1 MPRPFTAVESTAIR
15 SRLLE
20 VAGESFARRGLRAT
34 SVESLARAAG
44 ISKGAFYGFFA
55 SKEQLFLALVDEYE
69 RRMHAEV
76 VAAVQADPHRG
87 VEVLLAMA
95 LSATQD
101 DPLMAVVMSDEGAA
115 VLRSMD
121 PQQREAL
128 LRRDEV
134 LVDTVVVVLGDA
146 GVQLSVPPG
155 LLVGLL
161 RSLVFVG
168 WHREDIGPDLVDE
181 VAAWLTPALRSA
193 LLTEAAGR

>member
-1 MPRPFTAVESTAIR
+1 M
-15 SRLLE
+15 LE

-55 SKEQLFLALVDEYE
+55 SKEELFLSLVDEHE
-69 RRMHAEV
+69 QRMHAEV
-76 VAAVQADPHRG
+76 ATAVRADPHRG

-101 DPLMAVVMSDEGAA
+101 DPLMTVVMSDEGAA

-134 LVDTVVVVLGDA
+134 LVDTLVVVLGDA